1 MLFFGTFRILVV
13 YVFFHFCFPKI
24 LYIFFPQ
31 EKFTFHPLTQIQ
43 EPEKKIQQWN
53 KKNTTNSLTHSMF
66 D

>member
-1 MLFFGTFRILVV
+1 MLFFGTFRIFVV
-13 YVFFHFCFPKI
+13 HLFFSIFFPKKFV
-24 LYIFFPQ
+24 YFFPQ

-53 KKNTTNSLTHSMF
+53 KKNTTISLTHSIF